1 LARSKSKEVK
11 MGPKL
16 LYQQDPVRG
25 SVKAL
30 GSKWTLLILRDI
42 GFLRLERFGEI
53 LRNNP
58 GLTPRVLSRRL
69 RNMQKEGL
77 IERTVRSDRIT
88 YALTPRGED
97 AAYVLLALLRYGLKY
112 HVSSTE
118 VGRVRLLPT
127 FKELVR
133 DYYG

>member
-1 LARSKSKEVK
+1 

-42 GFLRLERFGEI
+42 GFLRLERFGQI

-69 RNMQKEGL
+69 RNMQKEDL
-77 IERTVRSDRIT
+77 IERIVKSDRIT
-88 YALTPRGED
+88 YLLTPRGED
-97 AAYVLLALLRYGLKY
+97 AAYVLLAFLRYGLKY
-112 HVSSTE
+112 HASSTE
-118 VGRVRLLPT
+118 AGRLKPLRT

-133 DYYG
+133 EYHR

>member
-1 LARSKSKEVK
+1 

-42 GFLRLERFGEI
+42 GFLKLERFSQV

-69 RNMQKEGL
+69 RSMQREGL
-77 IERTVRSDRIT
+77 VQRTLRSDHVT
-88 YALTPRGED
+88 YLLTPRGED
-97 AAYVLLALLRYGLKY
+97 VAYVLLAFLRYGLKY
-112 HVSSTE
+112 HASSQE
-118 VGRVRLLPT
+118 VRRVTQLPS
-127 FKELVR
+127 FQDLIKE
-133 DYYG
+133 Y